1 MRLIRLVPIVAV
13 LVAIA
18 AGCAPRTA
26 PPVVAP
32 AAPRH
37 PEFVFPAPDIV
48 VPQPVLDE
56 HTAAWNL
63 LQSGD
68 PKAAERRF
76 NTLLKRSTLFYPAEA
91 GLGYAALAR
100 DDHKEAIE
108 RFDRALG
115 GNPRY
120 APALAGRGQTYLAMG
135 DRSRAL
141 ASFDAALAADPG
153 LTGIRSAADV
163 LRVQGL
169 QGGVVGARRAAQE
182 GRLAEARTGYQQAI
196 AASPQSPFLYRELAD
211 IERRDGNL
219 VAALEQV
226 QKAITLDASEPRSF
240 VLLADI
246 YEAMGDYVKAADAL
260 GSAAALEPSDTL
272 TDRMEA
278 LRARASFNAMPE
290 EFKAIESAETIT
302 RAQLAALIGHRLDAL
317 VKRAPRATTAV
328 ITDIRGSWAQPWILS
343 TTRAG
348 FMEVYPNHTF
358 LPGATVRRADL
369 ASAASRILSFIAV
382 ENPTLGTAWRNARRR
397 FPDVPAGHLAHP
409 AASMAVEAGV
419 IRPLENGG
427 FGLTRPVSGAE
438 AVAAVT
444 RLLEIAGGPLPARPA
459 KR

>member
-1 MRLIRLVPIVAV
+1 MRILRLLPVLAVVAAV
-13 LVAIA
+13 A

-37 PEFVFPAPDIV
+37 PEFIFPEPDTV
-48 VPQPVLDE
+48 VPQQVLDE
-56 HTAAWNL
+56 HKAAWNL

-68 PKAAERRF
+68 TRAAERRF
-76 NTLLKRSTLFYPAEA
+76 NTVIKRTTLFYPAET

-100 DDHKEAIE
+100 EDHDEAIK

-115 GNPRY
+115 SNPRY
-120 APALAGRGQTYLAMG
+120 APALAGRGQTYFAMG
-135 DRSRAL
+135 DRDRAL
-141 ASFDAALAADPG
+141 ASFDAALAADPS

-182 GRLAEARTGYQQAI
+182 GRLAEARAGYQQAI
-196 AASPQSPFLYRELAD
+196 VASPQSPFLYRELAD

-278 LRARASFNAMPE
+278 LRAKASFNAMPD

-302 RAQLAALIGHRLDAL
+302 RAQLAALIGNRLDAL
-317 VKRAPRATTAV
+317 VRRAPRATTAV
-328 ITDIRGSWAQPWILS
+328 ITDIRGSWAQPWIIS

-369 ASAASRILSFIAV
+369 ALTASRILSFVAA
-382 ENPTLGTAWRNARRR
+382 ENPAHGAAWRNARLK

-419 IRPLENGG
+419 IRPLEGG
-427 FGLTRPVSGAE
+427 AFGLTRPVTGAE

-444 RLLEIAGGPLPARPA
+444 RLLEIAGGPQPARPA
-459 KR
+459 RR